1 MLLKPSNKAIREI
14 SASFGF
20 KIISQLI
27 ARKGK
32 TEKGNKPPALRIK
45 VWHQAGKQEYRYYND
60 VGINKKPLGEE
71 SEPGGHCCNLGK

>member
-14 SASFGF
+14 SAS
-20 KIISQLI
+20 KSNNYHQQK
-27 ARKGK
+27 RKGK